1 MSPPLGPASRDRIR
15 ELAVAGVDV
24 FRVNFSH
31 GAHADHARNIAAVR
45 KAEALVGRPLAVLAD
60 LQGPKIRLG
69 EFEDGAIRLK
79 QGHSLRQDLKSKPG
93 DASRIGVPHPEVFA
107 ALRTGAMV
115 LLDDGKVRL
124 RVTDHGPDFADTE
137 VEAGDQL
144 SDHKGLNLPGLAIPI
159 PALTEKDRKDL
170 SFALKEGVDW
180 VALSFVQRASDM
192 AELRSLVQGRASVL
206 AKIEKP
212 SALEALDEILDLS
225 QAIMVARGDLGVELN
240 PEDVPVVQKQL
251 IRAARLRGIPVI
263 VATQMLESMTHS
275 PTPTRAEASDVAGA
289 VYEGADALMLSAESA
304 VGDYPLEAVTIMD
317 RIITRVERDPRWP
330 ELMRAEYPV
339 EDADADALVAAAR
352 KAADAAST
360 ACLAAFTTTGQ
371 TALRLARERPLQ
383 PTLALTP
390 NLATARKL
398 ALAWGVEPRVVPEI
412 LDPEELARVAVEQ
425 AAEMGLAEPGH
436 RVLILAGLPMGS
448 PGAANILRIAHA
460 PRRNARAAPTFTT
473 PSGAF
478 VSTRIRSWRRSKAML
493 MRASPTCR
501 SSIHRRSMP
510 IGRRGS
516 TMVTP
521 SAVTVSPR
529 QACSIMNTEPAAQAC
544 GRQATG

>member
-1 MSPPLGPASRDRIR
+1 MIRARRARIVATLGPASRDRIR
-15 ELAVAGVDV
+15 ELAIAGVDV

-45 KAEALVGRPLAVLAD
+45 KAETAVGRPLAVLAD

-79 QGHSLRQDLKSKPG
+79 QGHSLRLDLKSKPG

-124 RVTDHGPDFADTE
+124 RVTAHGPDFADTE

-144 SDHKGLNLPGLAIPI
+144 SNHKGLNLPGLAIPI

-225 QAIMVARGDLGVELN
+225 QAIMVARGDLGVELA

-251 IRAARLRGIPVI
+251 VRAARLRGIPVI

-460 PRRNARAAPTFTT
+460 PKR
-473 PSGAF
+473 
-478 VSTRIRSWRRSKAML
+478 
-493 MRASPTCR
+493 
-501 SSIHRRSMP
+501 
-510 IGRRGS
+510 
-516 TMVTP
+516 
-521 SAVTVSPR
+521 
-529 QACSIMNTEPAAQAC
+529 
-544 GRQATG
+544 

>member
-1 MSPPLGPASRDRIR
+1 VIRARRARIVATLGPASREPDKVR
-15 ELAVAGVDV
+15 ELALAGVDV

-31 GAHADHARNIAAVR
+31 GAHADHAKTIQAVR
-45 KAEALVGRPLAVLAD
+45 QAEAAVGRPLAVLAD

-69 EFEDGAIRLK
+69 EFADGAVKLTTGHHLRL
-79 QGHSLRQDLKSKPG
+79 DLKSKPG
-93 DASRIGVPHPEVFA
+93 DAARIGVPHPEVFA
-107 ALRTGAMV
+107 ALRTGAIV

-124 RVTDHGPDFADTE
+124 RVVKHGPDYADTV
-137 VEAGDQL
+137 VEAGEAL

-159 PALTEKDRKDL
+159 PALTDKDRADL
-170 SFALKEGVDW
+170 AFALSEGVDW
-180 VALSFVQRASDM
+180 VALSFVQRAADM
-192 AELRSLVQGRASVL
+192 AELRAIVRGRASVL

-225 QAIMVARGDLGVELN
+225 QAIMVARGDLGVELA
-240 PEDVPVVQKQL
+240 PEEVPVVQKQL
-251 IRAARLRGIPVI
+251 VRAARLRGIPVV

-304 VGDYPLEAVTIMD
+304 VGDYPIEAVSMMD
-317 RIITRVERDPRWP
+317 RIITRVEQDPRWP

-352 KAADAAST
+352 RAAEAAST

-390 NLATARKL
+390 SLATARKL
-398 ALAWGVEPRVVPEI
+398 AILWGAEPRVVPE
-412 LDPEELARVAVEQ
+412 LTDPEALARVAVEQ
-425 AAEMGLAEPGH
+425 AVAAGLAGPGQ

-460 PRRNARAAPTFTT
+460 P
-473 PSGAF
+473 
-478 VSTRIRSWRRSKAML
+478 L
-493 MRASPTCR
+493 
-501 SSIHRRSMP
+501 
-510 IGRRGS
+510 
-516 TMVTP
+516 
-521 SAVTVSPR
+521 
-529 QACSIMNTEPAAQAC
+529 
-544 GRQATG
+544 GRQKPR

>member
-1 MSPPLGPASRDRIR
+1 MIRARRARIVATLGPASRGVEKIC
-15 ELAVAGVDV
+15 ELAIAGADV

-31 GAHADHARNIAAVR
+31 GAHAEHARAIQAVR
-45 KAEALVGRPLAVLAD
+45 EAEAAVGRPLAVLAD
-60 LQGPKIRLG
+60 LQGPKLRLG
-69 EFEDGAIRLK
+69 AFADGRVRLRAG
-79 QGHSLRQDLKSKPG
+79 QALRLDLGARPG
-93 DASRIGVPHPEVFA
+93 DAARIGVPHPEVFA
-107 ALRTGAMV
+107 ALRTGALV

-124 RVTDHGPDFADTE
+124 RVIRHGPDFAETV
-137 VEAGDQL
+137 VEAGEAL

-159 PALTEKDRKDL
+159 PALTGKDRADL
-170 SFALKEGVDW
+170 AFALQEGVDW
-180 VALSFVQRASDM
+180 VALSFVQRGSDM

-225 QAIMVARGDLGVELN
+225 QAIMVARGDLGVELA
-240 PEDVPVVQKQL
+240 PEEVPVVQKQL
-251 IRAARLRGIPVI
+251 IRAARLRGIPVV

-304 VGDYPLEAVTIMD
+304 VGDYPVEAVATMD

-352 KAADAAST
+352 RAAEAAST
-360 ACLAAFTTTGQ
+360 ACLVTFTTTGQ

-390 NLATARKL
+390 SLNTARKL
-398 ALAWGVEPRVVPEI
+398 AILWGAEARVAPE
-412 LDPEELARVAVEQ
+412 LSDPEDLARVALEQ
-425 AAEMGLAEPGH
+425 AGLSGLAEPGQ

-448 PGAANILRIAHA
+448 PGAANILRLAHM
-460 PRRNARAAPTFTT
+460 PLRR
-473 PSGAF
+473 
-478 VSTRIRSWRRSKAML
+478 
-493 MRASPTCR
+493 
-501 SSIHRRSMP
+501 
-510 IGRRGS
+510 
-516 TMVTP
+516 
-521 SAVTVSPR
+521 
-529 QACSIMNTEPAAQAC
+529 
-544 GRQATG
+544 

>member
-1 MSPPLGPASRDRIR
+1 MIRARRARIVATIGPASRDRIR
-15 ELAVAGVDV
+15 ELALAGADV

-45 KAEALVGRPLAVLAD
+45 KAEAQVGRPLAVLAD

-79 QGHSLRQDLKSKPG
+79 PGHILRLDLKSKPG

-124 RVTDHGPDFADTE
+124 RVTDHGPDFAETE
-137 VEAGDQL
+137 VEAGDAL

-159 PALTEKDRKDL
+159 PALTDKDRKDL
-170 SFALKEGVDW
+170 AFALKEGVDW

-192 AELRSLVQGRASVL
+192 AELRSLVQNRASVL

-212 SALEALDEILDLS
+212 SALESLDEILDLS
-225 QAIMVARGDLGVELN
+225 QAIMVARGDLGVELA
-240 PEDVPVVQKQL
+240 PEEVPVVQKQL
-251 IRAARLRGIPVI
+251 VRAARLRGIPVI
-263 VATQMLESMTHS
+263 VATQMLESMTNA

-304 VGDYPLEAVTIMD
+304 VGDYPLEAVSMMD

-360 ACLAAFTTTGQ
+360 ACLVTFTTTGQ

-390 NLATARKL
+390 NLDTARKL
-398 ALAWGVEPRVVPEI
+398 ALLWGVEPRVVPEPS
-412 LDPEELARVAVEQ
+412 DAEELARVALQQAVET
-425 AAEMGLAEPGH
+425 GLVEPGQ

-460 PRRNARAAPTFTT
+460 P
-473 PSGAF
+473 
-478 VSTRIRSWRRSKAML
+478 KK
-493 MRASPTCR
+493 
-501 SSIHRRSMP
+501 
-510 IGRRGS
+510 
-516 TMVTP
+516 
-521 SAVTVSPR
+521 
-529 QACSIMNTEPAAQAC
+529 
-544 GRQATG
+544 

>member
-1 MSPPLGPASRDRIR
+1 MIRARRARIVATLGPASRETAKVR
-15 ELAVAGVDV
+15 ELALAGADV

-31 GAHADHARNIAAVR
+31 GAHADHARTIQAVR
-45 KAEALVGRPLAVLAD
+45 KAEAAVGRPLAVLAD

-69 EFEDGAIRLK
+69 EFADGVARLTI
-79 QGHSLRQDLKSKPG
+79 GHHLRLDLKSAPG

-107 ALRTGAMV
+107 ALRTGATV

-124 RVTDHGPDFADTE
+124 RVVRHGPDHAETV
-137 VEAGDQL
+137 VEAGEQL
-144 SDHKGLNLPGLAIPI
+144 SDHKGLNLPGLTIPI
-159 PALTEKDRKDL
+159 PALTDKDRADL
-170 SFALKEGVDW
+170 AFALSEGVDW
-180 VALSFVQRASDM
+180 VALSFVQRAADM
-192 AELRSLVQGRASVL
+192 AELRAIVQGRASVL

-225 QAIMVARGDLGVELN
+225 QAIMVARGDLGVELA
-240 PEDVPVVQKQL
+240 PEEVPVVQKQL
-251 IRAARLRGIPVI
+251 VRAARLRGIPVV
-263 VATQMLESMTHS
+263 VATQMLESMIHS

-304 VGDYPLEAVTIMD
+304 AGDYPLEAVSIMD

-352 KAADAAST
+352 KAAEAAST
-360 ACLAAFTTTGQ
+360 ACLATFTTTGQ

-390 NLATARKL
+390 SLATARKL
-398 ALAWGVEPRVVPEI
+398 ALLWGAEPRVVNEPT
-412 LDPEELARVAVEQ
+412 DPEDLARVAV
-425 AAEMGLAEPGH
+425 AEAVANGLVAPGQ

-460 PRRNARAAPTFTT
+460 PFAR
-473 PSGAF
+473 
-478 VSTRIRSWRRSKAML
+478 
-493 MRASPTCR
+493 
-501 SSIHRRSMP
+501 
-510 IGRRGS
+510 
-516 TMVTP
+516 
-521 SAVTVSPR
+521 
-529 QACSIMNTEPAAQAC
+529 
-544 GRQATG
+544 